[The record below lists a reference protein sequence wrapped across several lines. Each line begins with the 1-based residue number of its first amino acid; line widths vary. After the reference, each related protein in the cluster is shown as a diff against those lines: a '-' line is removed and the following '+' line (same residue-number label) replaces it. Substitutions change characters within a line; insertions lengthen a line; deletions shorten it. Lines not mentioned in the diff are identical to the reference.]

1 MFKNLRTGTKL
12 VILCATFIVA
22 IGVTTFS
29 LIAEKQIAID
39 FAKNELVGT
48 QYLTAVR
55 AIYGDVLTGRPVG
68 QIGASS
74 KPSNEDM
81 LKTLAV
87 ADQNAGARLQTS
99 ELAQALA
106 EAIKLWS
113 KNYNNDSAYFTTL
126 DVLTAARQL
135 ISRIADDS
143 NLALDPDLDSYHLQD
158 LITRKLPLFFRHLT
172 EVQILSR
179 RVADTRTPSSE
190 QRVYFQVLQNELKS
204 TVGAIKNE
212 LAAAYRKSIDGRL
225 KQAIDPA
232 LSTMVSRTNAFL
244 YRVHAQ
250 ITNDNSDDPAAAASN
265 SLYSHVV
272 ENSVSVWALTQSELD
287 RLLHTRIDDLIRGMR
302 WSLAVT
308 GALVGFSIFVSAL
321 THRHIVGPL
330 ERLENIATAIRK
342 TKGYNLRMDYT
353 DKSEIG
359 QLAAAFN
366 EMLLELESA
375 HEREQ
380 QQQVQ
385 LARVGRLATM
395 GAITGSI
402 AHEINQP
409 LQAITA
415 NSNAAQ
421 RWLLREKPDLDETR
435 LALKSIVT
443 DAHHASEIIES
454 MRRIVKKGGQERA
467 EVLINDIVE
476 EILSFVRGELRRHK
490 ISVKTDLL
498 ENLPHIIA
506 DQTQLQLVFRNLIV
520 NAVDAMKSVSSEKR
534 SLTIRS
540 KLDARGNVAV
550 AVQDSGPGINPKDF
564 EHIFDPFFTTKSE
577 GMGLGLAIC
586 RSIIEVNG
594 GRLWAEPARGQ
605 GAIFQLIL
613 PIGDTKTARAERD
626 RPLSGSGDQGRLL
639 SG

>member
-1 MFKNLRTGTKL
+1 
-12 VILCATFIVA
+12 
-22 IGVTTFS
+22 
-29 LIAEKQIAID
+29 
-39 FAKNELVGT
+39 
-48 QYLTAVR
+48 
-55 AIYGDVLTGRPVG
+55 
-68 QIGASS
+68 
-74 KPSNEDM
+74 
-81 LKTLAV
+81 
-87 ADQNAGARLQTS
+87 
-99 ELAQALA
+99 
-106 EAIKLWS
+106 
-113 KNYNNDSAYFTTL
+113 
-126 DVLTAARQL
+126 
-135 ISRIADDS
+135 
-143 NLALDPDLDSYHLQD
+143 
-158 LITRKLPLFFRHLT
+158 
-172 EVQILSR
+172 
-179 RVADTRTPSSE
+179 
-190 QRVYFQVLQNELKS
+190 
-204 TVGAIKNE
+204 
-212 LAAAYRKSIDGRL
+212 
-225 KQAIDPA
+225 
-232 LSTMVSRTNAFL
+232 
-244 YRVHAQ
+244 
-250 ITNDNSDDPAAAASN
+250 
-265 SLYSHVV
+265 
-272 ENSVSVWALTQSELD
+272 
-287 RLLHTRIDDLIRGMR
+287 
-302 WSLAVT
+302 
-308 GALVGFSIFVSAL
+308 
-321 THRHIVGPL
+321 VGPL
-330 ERLENIATAIRK
+330 ERPENIATAIRK
-342 TKGYNLRMDYT
+342 TKDYSLRMDYT

-421 RWLLREKPDLDETR
+421 RWLLREKPDLAETR
-435 LALKSIVT
+435 LALKSIVI

-476 EILSFVRGELRRHK
+476 EILSFVRRELRRHK

-498 ENLPHIIA
+498 ENVPHNIA

-550 AVQDSGPGINPKDF
+550 AVQDSGPGINPNDF
-564 EHIFDPFFTTKSE
+564 EHIFDPFFTTKSK

-586 RSIIEVNG
+586 RSIIEVHG
-594 GRLWAEPARGQ
+594 GCLWAEPARGR

-613 PIGDTKTARAERD
+613 PIGDPKIARAERD
-626 RPLSGSGDQGRLL
+626 RPVSSSGDQGKLL